1 MLKKGQANISS
12 VLYGTK
18 PVKAIIKGGKYLY
31 QSIRK
36 AIVSGVLPL
45 TLERATGE
53 NLIDYT
59 IHGSSGGVGDKTD
72 NLADYTKAY
81 PRTAGQT
88 VVIDDVNKTVIWS
101 GNYFF
106 KVPID
111 EKAGTTLNFDCE
123 GEYSYK
129 WAVEYKD
136 GTTHG
141 NVMNGT
147 SITLTKD
154 ASALLVYKSNVA
166 TTVNNMV
173 FKNLMLNYGDVV
185 KPYEPFGYRIPIT
198 SSNGAETIT
207 TNIYIDRQ
215 LYEGDKA
222 YRINDLLPDI
232 PTFKGDT
239 ILDST
244 ANVKPSLEV
253 EYMRN

>member
-45 TLERATGE
+45 TLNNSTGE

-59 IHGSSGGVGDKTD
+59 IHGATGGVGDKTD
-72 NLADYTKAY
+72 NLVDYTKAY
-81 PRTAGQT
+81 ARNTSQKI
-88 VVIDDVNKTVIWS
+88 VIDEVNKTVIWT
-101 GNYFF
+101 GDYFF
-106 KVPID
+106 YVPVS
-111 EKAGTTLNFDCE
+111 APSGTKLVFDCE
-123 GEYSYK
+123 SEYRYK
-129 WAVEYKD
+129 WAIYYTD
-136 GTTHG
+136 GTNTN
-141 NVMNGT
+141 NVLNGE
-147 SITLTKD
+147 SITATKEVK
-154 ASALLVYKSNVA
+154 AIMVYKYSVS
-166 TTVNNMV
+166 TKVEDMI
-173 FKNLMLNYGDVV
+173 FKNLMLNYGDTV
-185 KPYEPFGYRIPIT
+185 KPYEPYGYKIPIT
-198 SSNGAETIT
+198 SSNGTETIT